1 MFRGLINDA
10 KSAAVSLVAKYLARA
25 SVAVPFIIA
34 VGFAIAAITHLV
46 IDRFGAVTG
55 CWLLAG
61 GFTLIG
67 LVATLLVKHKEQ
79 EEEVADQQAQAAD
92 SANVATD
99 AAAQA
104 AVQAPLA
111 LVGALLST
119 PVGPKALVGG
129 AKAALRNLPLVVLLA
144 LIALLFWPT
153 DKSDATAVREEEGED
168 ETAPIPEPNGA
179 YRSRGNG
186 FHHEHVG

>member
-79 EEEVADQQAQAAD
+79 EEEVADQQAQEAD
-92 SANVATD
+92 TAGVATD

-111 LVGALLST
+111 LIGALMST
-119 PVGPKALVGG
+119 SAGPKALVGG
-129 AKAALRNLPLVVLLA
+129 AKVALRNLPLVVLLA

-153 DKSDATAVREEEGED
+153 EKTEATAAEEQGED
-168 ETAPIPEPNGA
+168 DLPPIPEPNGA